1 MGRKHG
7 GREGG
12 VGTEGTRG
20 GMGEGMWGRGV
31 GNGDGEGDM
40 GVGRGTRGQGGDAG
54 VSWLHWHCSPSP
66 PPGLVAPDRPRW
78 HREAAGET

>member
-1 MGRKHG
+1 MGA
-7 GREGG
+7 GRG
-12 VGTEGTRG
+12 VWGQRGRG
-20 GMGEGMWGRGV
+20 GEWGRGCGE

-40 GVGRGTRGQGGDAG
+40 GMGKGTRGQGGDAG